1 MDKGLSIY
9 DRLEQYALKGHVS
22 CELNLYSRQI
32 DNLVR
37 DGLAVQR
44 GLPVPD
50 WKGQYRCKIGW
61 RYAFPD
67 TIAWQLLE
75 IAAKNNSELKAALKN
90 PDEGDVP
97 FPYDTGWS

>member
-9 DRLEQYALKGHVS
+9 DRLEQYALKGLVS

-61 RYAFPD
+61 RYAFPN
-67 TIAWQLLE
+67 TVAMQLLE
-75 IAAKNNSELKAALKN
+75 IAAKNNSELKAALEN
-90 PDEGDVP
+90 SDEGDVP
-97 FPYDTGWS
+97 FPYETGWS